1 MSFLLRHGCEKE
13 GVSIRADGYVLMND
27 LLSWLN
33 KKKQTVTI
41 ELVNYVVESCT
52 KKRFE
57 VLSEGDQLFIRA
69 AQGHTLKEVK
79 TEELLTKITDPFEF
93 AEIVHGTYF

>member
-1 MSFLLRHGCEKE
+1 MDAKKKECLLEQT
-13 GVSIRADGYVLMND
+13 D
-27 LLSWLN
+27 SWLN

-69 AQGHTLKEVK
+69 A
-79 TEELLTKITDPFEF
+79 
-93 AEIVHGTYF
+93 